1 MNKQLHSQAREF
13 MKPFDVRCQ
22 AEKVTLPTTCTS
34 DPPPHLPAPV
44 FSPHQQVQ
52 HESLILTAPS
62 AKDAIVDFA
71 FKVDADTLVIS
82 RRGLSELEKM
92 VLGSVSDYCIKHA
105 PCNVVLIK

>member
-1 MNKQLHSQAREF
+1 MHLGPSSSPPA
-13 MKPFDVRCQ
+13 
-22 AEKVTLPTTCTS
+22 LPS
-34 DPPPHLPAPV
+34 
-44 FSPHQQVQ
+44 SPHQQVQ